1 MLGFY
6 GSCRRSPERNLLIYV
21 SLEFFCKILINTI
34 FGRVIMSIIDGK
46 RVASQIKE
54 NIVAEVRALKQKTGK
69 TPGLAVVLVGDD
81 HASAVYVRTKNK
93 TCQNLGFQSFENI
106 LPANTKESTLLGLID
121 ELNKDE
127 RVSGILVQLPLPSHI
142 SSYKILEA
150 INPQKDVDGFHL
162 ENIGRLVTGNA
173 TFKPCTPEGIIQL
186 LDHYKVDIEGK
197 NAVVL
202 GRSNIVGKPISLL
215 LLERNATVT
224 ICHSRT
230 KNLSAIT
237 KSADILIAAIGKPNF
252 VTADM
257 VKDDVVIIDVGIN
270 RVNDKLIG
278 DVDYQSVSKKAS
290 LITPVP
296 GGVGPMTI
304 AVLMANTLQAFK
316 NLCR

>member
-1 MLGFY
+1 MG
-6 GSCRRSPERNLLIYV
+6 
-21 SLEFFCKILINTI
+21 
-34 FGRVIMSIIDGK
+34 IIDGK

-54 NIVAEVRALKQKTGK
+54 NIVAEVRSLKQKTGK

-93 TCQNLGFQSFENI
+93 TCKNLGFQSFENI

-237 KSADILIAAIGKPNF
+237 KLADILIAAIGKPNF

-316 NLCR
+316 NLCH

>member
-1 MLGFY
+1 MG
-6 GSCRRSPERNLLIYV
+6 
-21 SLEFFCKILINTI
+21 
-34 FGRVIMSIIDGK
+34 IIDGK
-46 RVASQIKE
+46 MVASQIKK
-54 NIVAEVRALKQKTGK
+54 NIASEVESLKQKTGE

-81 HASAVYVRTKNK
+81 PASSVYVRNKNK
-93 TCQNLGFQSFENI
+93 ICKNMGFQSFENI

-252 VTADM
+252 VTDDM

-316 NLCR
+316 NLCH

>member
-1 MLGFY
+1 MG
-6 GSCRRSPERNLLIYV
+6 
-21 SLEFFCKILINTI
+21 
-34 FGRVIMSIIDGK
+34 IIDGK
-46 RVASQIKE
+46 MVASQIKK
-54 NIVAEVRALKQKTGK
+54 NIASEVESLKQKTGE

-81 HASAVYVRTKNK
+81 PASSVYVRNKNK
-93 TCQNLGFQSFENI
+93 TCKNLGFQSFENI

-186 LDHYKVDIEGK
+186 LDHYKVDIEGE

-230 KNLSAIT
+230 KNLSSIT

-252 VTADM
+252 VTDDM

-316 NLCR
+316 NLCH